1 LHELFYLRTDTPAQ
15 RDVQIH
21 FNHLLLDQRC
31 EEGRTIARWI
41 ERMHALPRP
50 AWEHA
55 QGQAG
60 AIGAASSASGA
71 VSSAVSAAYPSSI
84 PPTLTSAADVDP
96 RATVSPE
103 LIATFIELMRAE
115 LFRRYDLA
123 AVEAERETQ
132 RQQQRQQRTETH
144 TGSIQQ
150 QDDADAAAQQTELDA
165 AQYTLSDPLVL
176 FLQRMLYPRLSVLVL
191 SLRADREIDLDH
203 WYAKKL
209 SWIRLLSRAQLGLNR
224 FFLPPG
230 TDMDATQTPLWNE
243 SAEAERAAALEAAM
257 MVPGMPGAAAA
268 MPFGPAV
275 AQGGASHSMSE
286 PVDEDEHDDS
296 AGSQGVDPGDPD
308 APLPSSA
315 ALLSVPPFHSAMQ
328 LLHRANVGASMAPVD
343 LLYIL
348 IRTVREVTRLA
359 NAYLHM
365 HREAERQ
372 MREQQQ
378 HQQQGTEAEEPS
390 SAASAAAPQPPS
402 TAAAASSSSSSS
414 AAPLSSLYL
423 HADHMFPLLL
433 YVVIHSGLR
442 APHFLFGH
450 LARFLPDSLR
460 HFGTAG
466 YSLSVIEGAV
476 AHICDMDKKDV
487 QQAGASAA
495 AASVGAAA
503 LAAPSVSRKKG
514 AKSDQGNDASSSSG
528 NAALL
533 SPPRRP
539 LSGFSPSSSSSSSS
553 SPASSGGTPKLSVAR
568 VIPPLLPPPP

>member
-1 LHELFYLRTDTPAQ
+1 
-15 RDVQIH
+15 
-21 FNHLLLDQRC
+21 
-31 EEGRTIARWI
+31 
-41 ERMHALPRP
+41 
-50 AWEHA
+50 
-55 QGQAG
+55 
-60 AIGAASSASGA
+60 
-71 VSSAVSAAYPSSI
+71 
-84 PPTLTSAADVDP
+84 VDP

-123 AVEAERETQ
+123 AAEAEREAQ
-132 RQQQRQQRTETH
+132 RQQQRQQRATETH
-144 TGSIQQ
+144 TGSIEQ
-150 QDDADAAAQQTELDA
+150 QDDADAATQQTELDA

-203 WYAKKL
+203 WYTKKL

-243 SAEAERAAALEAAM
+243 SAEAVRAAALEAAM

-275 AQGGASHSMSE
+275 AQGGASHSMPE
-286 PVDEDEHDDS
+286 PVNEDEHDDS
-296 AGSQGVDPGDPD
+296 VGSQGVDPGDPD

-315 ALLSVPPFHSAMQ
+315 SLLSVPPFHSAMQ
-328 LLHRANVGASMAPVD
+328 LLHRANAGASMAPVD

-378 HQQQGTEAEEPS
+378 QQQGAEAEEPS
-390 SAASAAAPQPPS
+390 SAASGPAPQPPS
-402 TAAAASSSSSSS
+402 TAAAASSSS

-495 AASVGAAA
+495 AASAGTAT

-528 NAALL
+528 NAVLL

-539 LSGFSPSSSSSSSS
+539 LSGFSSSSTSSSSS